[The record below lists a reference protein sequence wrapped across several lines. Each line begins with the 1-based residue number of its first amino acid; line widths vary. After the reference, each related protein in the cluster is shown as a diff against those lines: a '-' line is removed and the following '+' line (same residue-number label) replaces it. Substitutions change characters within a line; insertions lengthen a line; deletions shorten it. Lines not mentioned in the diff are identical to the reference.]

1 MAEME
6 RGRLR
11 RIFGKVAACVAVAAT
26 FAFYALGF
34 QIGHAYY
41 QDWQQNKAE
50 VTATWQQPSQHK
62 DYTSN
67 LPWAEAGIALVG
79 AYGVGAA
86 AIAAGK
92 RKDRGYGGY
101 SSSGY
106 SSSSSNDGFF
116 WGYMWGSSSGR
127 SSGGSSSGSSKDNG
141 GAAAAVVI
149 IGAVALAA
157 GASVVSYK
165 AVKANFFTGEKPLND
180 KYEWKRGSLEEISA
194 RNSKPIAANHSEP
207 VVKEV
212 IKEVVVPP
220 APPPSEPTE
229 PSLGTRKKGFQL

>member
-11 RIFGKVAACVAVAAT
+11 RIFGKVATVVAVAAT
-26 FAFYALGF
+26 MAFYALGF

-41 QDWQQNKAE
+41 QEWQQNKAE
-50 VTATWQQPSQHK
+50 VTAEWSQPREHK
-62 DYTSN
+62 DYTAN

-92 RKDRGYGGY
+92 RKDSYGGGGY
-101 SSSGY
+101 SSGY

-116 WGYMWGSSSGR
+116 WGYMWGSSGR
-127 SSGGSSSGSSKDNG
+127 SGGSSSSGSSKDNG

-157 GASVVSYK
+157 GASVVSYQ
-165 AVKANFFTGEKPLND
+165 AVKRNFFTGEKPLND

-194 RNSKPIAANHSEP
+194 RHSKPITASQREP
-207 VVKEV
+207 EQATKIV
-212 IKEVVVPP
+212 IKAPEPP
-220 APPPSEPTE
+220 APETSE
-229 PSLGTRKKGFQL
+229 PSLGSRTKTFQL